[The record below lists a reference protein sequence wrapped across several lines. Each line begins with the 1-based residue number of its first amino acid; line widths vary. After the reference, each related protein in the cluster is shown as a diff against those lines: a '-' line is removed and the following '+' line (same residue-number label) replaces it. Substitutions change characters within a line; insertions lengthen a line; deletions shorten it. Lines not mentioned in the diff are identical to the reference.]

1 MNIITVAQIKRS
13 GFAALD
19 AALAHGPVHL
29 KKRNR
34 PSAVLLSTADYE
46 DLLLKA
52 KRNQTPASHGL
63 SQFLAQDADA
73 GGLDE
78 EGLKTRLAGL
88 NGDWG
93 DR

>member
-1 MNIITVAQIKRS
+1 MNVITLAQIKRS

-19 AALAHGPVHL
+19 AALAHGPVHVM
-29 KKRNR
+29 KRNR

-46 DLLLKA
+46 DLLFKV
-52 KRNQTPASHGL
+52 KGNQALASRGL
-63 SQFLAQDADA
+63 SQFLAQDVDA

-78 EGLKTRLAGL
+78 EGLKARLAGL

>member
-1 MNIITVAQIKRS
+1 MNIITVDQIKRS
-13 GFAALD
+13 GFAVLD
-19 AALAHGPVHL
+19 AALAQGPVHL
-29 KKRNR
+29 MMRNS
-34 PSAVLLSTADYE
+34 PSAVFLSTADYE

-52 KRNQTPASHGL
+52 KGNQALASRDL

-78 EGLKTRLAGL
+78 VGLKARLAGL